1 MTTTIKVEA
10 HCAENIEVLVV
21 VSSDHDD
28 DTIYTLQNG
37 EKGQYLVYDTRSIS
51 ICEMPKNG

>member
-10 HCAENIEVLVV
+10 HCADDIEVLVV

-28 DTIYTLQNG
+28 NTVYTLQNG
-37 EKGQYLVYDTRSIS
+37 ETGQYLVYSTRTVS
-51 ICEMPKNG
+51 ICEMPKHG